1 MLNILVGFRIFD
13 QTLNIMKRIVS
24 IDFLRGLTIF
34 LMIIVNNPGSWGA
47 WDDVN
52 NVWVNH
58 LFLPLSHAHWN
69 GCTPTDLIFPF
80 FVIIMG
86 CSIAFALSSKK
97 DNDDRSKLLLKVLKR
112 GALIFLLGFL
122 KDNFPYYIITDGGIE
137 MKAISNYRIM
147 GVLQRL
153 GLTFMITGAVF
164 IYTNWKQQIGVL
176 VAVLLGYWGLIN
188 IEIADAFTKD
198 LSQMGGFNLGTYI
211 DKLILGESHL
221 WRTSASIPGG
231 WEPEGLLGTITT
243 VGSCLIGVLV
253 GSKILEDKGILEKI
267 SFLFSMGAILTV
279 IGLFWDMYFP
289 INKGLWTSTY
299 VLYTGGIAT
308 MCIAFSLYIIDAK
321 NIDSFTKPAIHFGSN
336 ALTAYL
342 LSELVSSLIH
352 NIPIGEG
359 ETVSSIIANSILCFF
374 TKTPFH
380 EITLNHP
387 DLFWAK
393 LASHLYAFLWIIPF
407 YFLIR
412 WMYNKKI
419 FIKV

>member
-1 MLNILVGFRIFD
+1 
-13 QTLNIMKRIVS
+13 MKNRVIS
-24 IDFLRGLTIF
+24 IDFLRGFTIF

-47 WDDVN
+47 WDDIN

-86 CSIAFALSSKK
+86 ASIAFALTSKK
-97 DNDDRSKLLLKVLKR
+97 ASGNKTDLLLKVVKR
-112 GALIFLLGFL
+112 GLLIFLLGFL
-122 KDNFPYYIITDGGIE
+122 KDNFPYYIIGEEGIE
-137 MKAISNYRIM
+137 LKAISNYRIM

-153 GLTFMITGAVF
+153 GLTFIFTGIIF
-164 IYTNWKQQIGVL
+164 IYTNRKQQIGVL
-176 VAVLLGYWGLIN
+176 VAILLGYWGLIN
-188 IEIADAFTKD
+188 IEIAEAFTKD
-198 LSQMGGFNLGTYI
+198 LSQMGGFNFGTYL
-211 DKLILGESHL
+211 DKMILGESHL
-221 WRTSASIPGG
+221 WRTSDAIPGG

-253 GSKILEDKGILEKI
+253 GGKILSSNTLLEKI
-267 SFLFSMGAILTV
+267 SFLFSLGAVLTV
-279 IGLFWDMYFP
+279 LGLFWDMYFP
-289 INKGLWTSTY
+289 INKGLWTSSY

-321 NIDSFTKPAIHFGSN
+321 KIDSFTKPAIYFGSN

-342 LSELVSSLIH
+342 LSELVSALVH
-352 NIPIGEG
+352 NIPVGSG
-359 ETVSSIIANSILCFF
+359 TVSSFIADSILSVF
-374 TKTPFH
+374 TDTPFH

-387 DLFWAK
+387 DLYWAK
-393 LASHLYAFLWIIPF
+393 LASHMYAFLWIIPF

-412 WMYNKKI
+412 WMYKRKI